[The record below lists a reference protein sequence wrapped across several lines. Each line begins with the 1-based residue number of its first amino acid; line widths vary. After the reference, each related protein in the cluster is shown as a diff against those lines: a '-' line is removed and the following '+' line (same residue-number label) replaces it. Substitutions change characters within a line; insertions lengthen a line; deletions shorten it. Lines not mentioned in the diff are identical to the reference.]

1 MPSFLDFEKPIAE
14 LQARIDELREAG
26 EAGDLVV
33 SVSVLAWFLD
43 RVSGVFP
50 GGDGADVSIAP
61 SPGGGAAPGAG
72 N

>member
-1 MPSFLDFEKPIAE
+1 MADRNLPNRNRWIIAA
-14 LQARIDELREAG
+14 LV
-26 EAGDLVV
+26 VV